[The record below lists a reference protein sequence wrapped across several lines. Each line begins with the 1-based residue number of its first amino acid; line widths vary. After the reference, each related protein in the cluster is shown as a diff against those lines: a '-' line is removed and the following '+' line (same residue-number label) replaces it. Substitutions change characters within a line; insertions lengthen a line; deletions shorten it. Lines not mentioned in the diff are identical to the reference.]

1 MQTFQNILIVGFGG
15 FMGSVCRYLAS
26 GWIHRLF
33 EKSLFP
39 VGTAAVNIAGCFLI
53 GLVGGLANQSQTF
66 SPQLR
71 LFLTMGLLGGFTTF
85 SSFEYETLALL
96 QDNEW
101 LRAMINVFG
110 QVLLGLVGVFL
121 GYQCSKWMGA

>member
-1 MQTFQNILIVGFGG
+1 
-15 FMGSVCRYLAS
+15 MGSVCRYLAS